1 MAGVARGQWG
11 ARVPSA
17 RRQRAAVRCRP
28 RTRSDRSRRAGCL
41 RAAPSKCSQLRVQ
54 VFGKFDPSPS
64 HPDGLDGV
72 RGIGAC
78 SRGDR
83 PGLRAIAGGARAPRD
98 SAGDFPPVDTGRS
111 RSPGHGSSG
120 RRRRRRRRRHRSGLR
135 RRPRRARSQK
145 LDGPSR
151 GWEKEEVVAYFR
163 LLDVT
168 EGFWLTPGPSLFL
181 TCTPP
186 QLGLRVLGGAGP
198 DLARYCQNGTDL
210 ARR

>member
-1 MAGVARGQWG
+1 
-11 ARVPSA
+11 VPSA

-41 RAAPSKCSQLRVQ
+41 RAARSKCSQLRAQ

-64 HPDGLDGV
+64 HPDALDGV

-78 SRGDR
+78 NRGDR
-83 PGLRAIAGGARAPRD
+83 PGLRAIAGGARVLRD
-98 SAGDFPPVDTGRS
+98 SAGERPPVDTGRS

-120 RRRRRRRRRHRSGLR
+120 RRRRRRRRRRRSGLR
-135 RRPRRARSQK
+135 RRRRRARGQK
-145 LDGPSR
+145 LDAVSR

-168 EGFWLTPGPSLFL
+168 EGFWLPPGPSFFL
-181 TCTPP
+181 TSTLPP
-186 QLGLRVLGGAGP
+186 PDPRVLGGVRP
-198 DLARYCQNGTDL
+198 DLARYRQNGTDS